1 VRDGV
6 HLARGE
12 SACGA
17 AGKLA
22 ENPDRKTRF
31 RRQARPGSRLMQ
43 GRYLHGNSSGRAE
56 AAHRTVLTLALLT
69 GIGVLLHGW
78 PALS

>member
-1 VRDGV
+1 
-6 HLARGE
+6 
-12 SACGA
+12 
-17 AGKLA
+17 
-22 ENPDRKTRF
+22 
-31 RRQARPGSRLMQ
+31 MQ

-56 AAHRTVLTLALLT
+56 AAHRTVLILALLT